1 VGARRRV
8 AVVGG
13 RGWLGREIAGV
24 ARARGVDVTVVSRSR
39 ANPDEPGV
47 VAVDL
52 TNARS
57 LAQAL
62 RAAEIDVVINA
73 AGRRLGPPALVHAA
87 NAALPDRLGGLAAQ
101 AGWRLVQI
109 GSAAEY
115 GQAAGGP
122 VPIAED
128 RRCEPVTTYA
138 RSKLAGTEAVAL
150 WRARGAEA
158 LVARVF
164 NVVGPGLP
172 PDNPIHGLARQA
184 WALVPAGEG
193 EIAVGDP
200 TTTRD
205 ISTRRWVAEAVV
217 GLALGNPG
225 DPAGAANPGDPGHQV
240 EPPIVN
246 VCSGRPTSFGDMT
259 WALARALDLKVRVR
273 DLGWPRGGEIV
284 GDPALLRSVVKVPD
298 PPSIDD
304 LARAALGV
312 EAEPE
317 PGPEHRPRHASTW
330 CTNGETR

>member
-1 VGARRRV
+1 V
-8 AVVGG
+8 AVLGG
-13 RGWLGREIAGV
+13 RGWLGREIVGV
-24 ARARGVDVTVVSRSR
+24 AVARGAEVTVVSRSD
-39 ANPDEPGV
+39 PDGPGV

-52 TNARS
+52 TNARA
-57 LAQAL
+57 LGQAL
-62 RAAEIDVVINA
+62 RAHEIDVVINA

-87 NAALPDRLGGLAAQ
+87 NAALPDRLGALAAQ
-101 AGWRLVQI
+101 AGWGLVHI

-115 GQAAGGP
+115 GRAAGGP

-150 WRARGAEA
+150 WRSRGAEA

-164 NVVGPGLP
+164 NVVGPDLP

-184 WALVPAGEG
+184 RALVPAGEG

-217 GLALGNPG
+217 GLALG
-225 DPAGAANPGDPGHQV
+225 DPHDAAGAVASLDPPV
-240 EPPIVN
+240 VN

-259 WALARALDLKVRVR
+259 WALARALDVKVRVR

-284 GDPALLRSVVKVPD
+284 GDPTLLRSVVDVPD
-298 PPSIDD
+298 PPSIDE
-304 LARAALGV
+304 LARSALGL
-312 EAEPE
+312 EAWPE
-317 PGPEHRPRHASTW
+317 PTPTQ
-330 CTNGETR
+330 CTNGDSR